1 MSYVFSYKK
10 ISDEKHKMR
19 FTKKIKQ
26 FSRSAQLFFFRLYGR
41 HERERTARNIEGE
54 ELCESILRFSEKKS
68 CFSVFDEFLI
78 IL

>member
-26 FSRSAQLFFFRLYGR
+26 FSRSAQLFFFGCMVGMR
-41 HERERTARNIEGE
+41 ERERRATSKAK
-54 ELCESILRFSEKKS
+54 SSAKAFFVFPKKKV
-68 CFSVFDEFLI
+68 VFLFLMNF
-78 IL
+78 